1 MTIRAGILG
10 TGSALPDQV
19 LTNADLEKMV
29 ETDDEWI
36 TSRTGIKER
45 RIAPEGTTTSDYATL
60 AAERALA
67 DAGMAASELDFII
80 CATVTPD
87 MMFPATAC
95 LVQDRIG
102 ATHAGAMDLS
112 AACTGFLYGV
122 ATAAAMVESGRF
134 RRVLVIGADL
144 LSRVVDYQDRT
155 TCVLFGDGAG
165 AAVVGPV
172 DGERGFLSFNLGSDG
187 GGGKHLYLPAGG
199 SKMPATAESIEGRMH
214 YLKMEGRETFKF
226 AVKAMAASTEQVLA
240 EAGLTRDDIDLLVPH
255 QANIRI
261 IEAARER
268 FGIPVEKVVM
278 TIQKYGNTSAASIPV
293 ALDEALREGRA
304 KTGDLVVLVGF
315 GAGLTWGAAALRL

>member
-1 MTIRAGILG
+1 MLEEDDGVTIRAGILG
-10 TGSALPDQV
+10 TGSALPDQI

-122 ATAAAMVESGRF
+122 ATAATMVESGRF

-144 LSRVVDYQDRT
+144 QYMSLI
-155 TCVLFGDGAG
+155 
-165 AAVVGPV
+165 
-172 DGERGFLSFNLGSDG
+172 N
-187 GGGKHLYLPAGG
+187 K
-199 SKMPATAESIEGRMH
+199 
-214 YLKMEGRETFKF
+214 
-226 AVKAMAASTEQVLA
+226 
-240 EAGLTRDDIDLLVPH
+240 
-255 QANIRI
+255 
-261 IEAARER
+261 
-268 FGIPVEKVVM
+268 
-278 TIQKYGNTSAASIPV
+278 
-293 ALDEALREGRA
+293 
-304 KTGDLVVLVGF
+304 
-315 GAGLTWGAAALRL
+315 